1 MLIPP
6 QAALVLATALAA
18 ARPVPIPPQ
27 GGREVVTLGPGQ
39 WRRHEIALEAG
50 QFLQGTLHQR
60 GVDVKLRLVAPDG
73 SAIEDDVDSSEG
85 PTGMEPVSMLA
96 RVAGVHA
103 IEVWAPYDVPEPGAY
118 EIETAAP
125 RLPTPRDRQRLEAE
139 RLMAAGGRVMP
150 GRSTSAAYRRV
161 GLSQETA
168 ALAIERYGAAI
179 PLWAAL
185 GEPCWQA
192 EAEQCLGITETWDGY
207 EGRFAA
213 SEEHLHQALDHWQDV
228 RRCAQVRR
236 DRSLHGPLVRRHLAL
251 PGGGGGVRV
260 RADLP
265 DLHPVLR
272 AQFMVQLAKTYGLLG
287 DTERAV
293 RHGEAILPYLRDQQF
308 VQGTAVVLTYLA
320 NAYYRRGELQRAS
333 EQAGEALA
341 LRRQVNPE
349 WRTMQGEGLMESLLT
364 LADIYDALGEPEI
377 ALGYLEEGM
386 ETWGAKNPL
395 LLMNALTRT
404 AAILRRKR
412 RARARVALSP
422 AGRRSVSSAV
432 RSQRDRCAVGA
443 RPRPDGR
450 PGPPRCAHGC
460 RLRARPVGA
469 DRGPLRRRRG
479 L

>member
-213 SEEHLHQALDHWQDV
+213 SEEHLHQALDHWQECGDAHKFAETV
-228 RRCAQVRR
+228 LFTGRLFVATSRFREAAEAYEF
-236 DRSLHGPLVRRHLAL
+236 G
-251 PGGGGGVRV
+251 
-260 RADLP
+260 ADLP

-293 RHGEAILPYLRDQQF
+293 RHGEAILPYLRDQRF

-386 ETWGAKNPL
+386 EPGVP
-395 LLMNALTRT
+395 R
-404 AAILRRKR
+404 I
-412 RARARVALSP
+412 P
-422 AGRRSVSSAV
+422 SS
-432 RSQRDRCAVGA
+432 
-443 RPRPDGR
+443 
-450 PGPPRCAHGC
+450 
-460 RLRARPVGA
+460 
-469 DRGPLRRRRG
+469 
-479 L
+479 